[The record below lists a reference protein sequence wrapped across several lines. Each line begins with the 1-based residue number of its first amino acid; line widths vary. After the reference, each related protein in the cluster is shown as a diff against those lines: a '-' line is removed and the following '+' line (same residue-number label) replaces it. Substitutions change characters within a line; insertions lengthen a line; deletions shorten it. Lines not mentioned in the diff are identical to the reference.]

1 MEDGSGSSDG
11 GAHGGQWW
19 AGPTFPVPPGAGRVG
34 RTLRSGAGSGGGG
47 AGGLTGAPPPQYAGI
62 NPWDHV
68 DSEVSVPQSERVSSP
83 CPTASGPQKPFSVP
97 GDFAACLL
105 GRYCP
110 PEVDFAERPACD
122 ARHGRELSKGEALG
136 GGLGPRQGRFLCGR
150 GLLGVGG
157 QLPQGTRGALAAGR
171 RPSRRFWAGRSESGG
186 RPCFPLFSASPM
198 TRQSGVG
205 AARTLTGTPCLLSKV
220 LEATRVKRHKNAKA
234 ERWEAGVYASE
245 DED

>member
-1 MEDGSGSSDG
+1 MGRAHLPCSPRCWPSGPHTEVG
-11 GAHGGQWW
+11 GGLW
-19 AGPTFPVPPGAGRVG
+19 
-34 RTLRSGAGSGGGG
+34 GGG
-47 AGGLTGAPPPQYAGI
+47 AGGLTGAPPLQYAGI

-68 DSEVSVPQSERVSSP
+68 DSQVSVPRSERVSSP

-171 RPSRRFWAGRSESGG
+171 RPSRRFWLGG
-186 RPCFPLFSASPM
+186 LNQVGGPASPCS
-198 TRQSGVG
+198 Q
-205 AARTLTGTPCLLSKV
+205 PLL
-220 LEATRVKRHKNAKA
+220 
-234 ERWEAGVYASE
+234 
-245 DED
+245 